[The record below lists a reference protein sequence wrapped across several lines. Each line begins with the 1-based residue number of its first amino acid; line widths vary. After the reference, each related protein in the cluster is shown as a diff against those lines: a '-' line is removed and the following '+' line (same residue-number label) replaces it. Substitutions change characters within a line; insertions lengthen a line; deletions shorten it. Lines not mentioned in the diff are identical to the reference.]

1 MDVSYEEPK
10 EKNKKN
16 EDIEQIKPNVS
27 LIESLQPIVTI
38 EPVVK
43 IKSICPEDTN
53 ELIIPVR
60 PARISK
66 QIKIIEI
73 KETVE
78 PKKSEKEEDLSEIE
92 EKAVSVRTRNKLIK
106 K

>member
-1 MDVSYEEPK
+1 MDLSYEVPK

-16 EDIEQIKPNVS
+16 EEIEQVKPKVR
-27 LIESLQPIVTI
+27 LLDSLQPIV
-38 EPVVK
+38 EN
-43 IKSICPEDTN
+43 KSICPIDKN

-66 QIKIIEI
+66 QIKIIEL